1 MKYPKGFAEVPGS
14 RKIAVRFPEALFRDI
29 IAKAKAERPQKG
41 FNEMV
46 VSLVKCG
53 KLCLDESD
61 KHELENVQ

>member
-1 MKYPKGFAEVPGS
+1 MKYPRGFAEAPGIK
-14 RKIAVRFPEALFRDI
+14 KIAVRFPDKLFREI
-29 IAKAKAERPQKG
+29 IAKAQAERPQKG

-46 VSLVKCG
+46 VKLVACG